1 MIQLKDVT
9 ASFNYNQKKIEN
21 KLLSTINACLSH
33 ELRNPLN
40 SIIAQSLQKSV
51 LYDKLEKLIL
61 EKGVSLEDTEA
72 IARVKDVLNQLRDG
86 KKVQDSAVDM
96 MSFLIQDFLD
106 YSQIKEGK
114 FRKNNKLFN
123 IKEAIKKVMSIQ

>member
-1 MIQLKDVT
+1 
-9 ASFNYNQKKIEN
+9 
-21 KLLSTINACLSH
+21 
-33 ELRNPLN
+33 
-40 SIIAQSLQKSV
+40 
-51 LYDKLEKLIL
+51 
-61 EKGVSLEDTEA
+61 
-72 IARVKDVLNQLRDG
+72 VKDVLNQLRDG